1 MSRVHYYKITLFSS
15 IAMLTICILP
25 PSPRLLWN
33 ASASVPTGLYLLAG
47 TDQLKRGDLVAAQP
61 PQALSRYMA
70 VRFYLPL
77 GLPLIKHVGALP
89 GDTVCRSGDSIT
101 INGRAIAAARATDHL
116 KRSLPVW
123 QGCRHIAP
131 GEIFLLNPDVPDSF
145 DGRYFGVLPMRTL
158 LGRTLP
164 LWTSAPEPSL

>member
-1 MSRVHYYKITLFSS
+1 MTRVQYGKLTLFST
-15 IAMLTICILP
+15 IIMLTICIMP
-25 PSPRLLWN
+25 PSKRLLWN
-33 ASASVPTGLYLLAG
+33 ASPSVPTGLYLLA
-47 TDQLKRGDLVAAQP
+47 DADELKRGDLVAARP

-89 GDTVCRSGDSIT
+89 GEKVCRSGNAIT
-101 INGRAIAAARATDHL
+101 IDGHAVATARAADHL

-123 QGCRHIAP
+123 QGCHHVAP

-164 LWTSAPEPSL
+164 LWTSAYERSL